1 MKIITISLA
10 IVLWLLP
17 QITIQAQE
25 VIVSI
30 EHLET
35 SKEKIIKEEKAELK
49 KEVKRINSMLEA
61 NEIDQAQADD
71 LKAEAAQKHALNI
84 ENRIA
89 IIDNKIALLERNSE
103 ESGFHIEDD
112 KITFS
117 SFEDGDYVSVSIHK
131 HRKFDLR
138 TTSGLLIA
146 FGFNNLI
153 TYSGSGIDYE
163 FTRNCARSA
172 ISKNKIWHRSYRY
185 SCS

>member
-17 QITIQAQE
+17 QITLQAQE
-25 VIVSI
+25 VVVSI

-49 KEVKRINSMLEA
+49 KEVKRINNMLEA

-89 IIDNKIALLERNSE
+89 GAINTGAFFY
-103 ESGFHIEDD
+103 GFDVFQPDFNI
-112 KITFS
+112 
-117 SFEDGDYVSVSIHK
+117 
-131 HRKFDLR
+131 
-138 TTSGLLIA
+138 LLIA
-146 FGFNNLI
+146 D
-153 TYSGSGIDYE
+153 GIQDIPKY
-163 FTRNCARSA
+163 NASYLLDWDIKARVLE
-172 ISKNKIWHRSYRY
+172 
-185 SCS
+185 